1 MELLKTILS
10 NKELLAEIRKLG
22 TPIVLVILGF
32 ALGYK
37 TASTPTKDRICGK
50 ELATLKANDLKI
62 GNYEAQIKKLRIEVS
77 RCEDTCTERVNTEA
91 DIQKVKCSEEKAK
104 AKEQQKKNLTK
115 FTCAKCKKRGYCK

>member
-1 MELLKTILS
+1 MGTRLHLL
-10 NKELLAEIRKLG
+10 R
-22 TPIVLVILGF
+22 
-32 ALGYK
+32 
-37 TASTPTKDRICGK
+37 
-50 ELATLKANDLKI
+50 LKANDLKI

>member
-1 MELLKTILS
+1 MELLTTILS

-22 TPIVLVILGF
+22 TPILLVLLGF

-37 TASTPTKDRICGK
+37 TAPTPTKDKICGK
-50 ELATLKANDLKI
+50 ELATLKANEVKI
-62 GNYEAQIKKLRIEVS
+62 GDYEVQIKKLRGEVS
-77 RCEDTCTERVNTEA
+77 KCEDTCTGRVNNEV
-91 DIQKVKCSEEKAK
+91 DIQKAKCREEKAK